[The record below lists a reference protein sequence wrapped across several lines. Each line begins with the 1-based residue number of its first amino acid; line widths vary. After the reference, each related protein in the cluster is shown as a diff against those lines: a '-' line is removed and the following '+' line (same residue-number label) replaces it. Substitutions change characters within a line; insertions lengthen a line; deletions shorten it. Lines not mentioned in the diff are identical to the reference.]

1 MRKYL
6 LVFSIFIILTFL
18 SGCNNTFENNKLIPN
33 SNNIIITKHLGNS
46 QYSPT
51 DTTITID
58 DDEIV
63 NYIVDNFNS
72 LKLEEMDYIKPHG
85 IMYTLEF
92 YNDSDKVKQIE
103 VISSRYIS
111 HSDSTSPYS
120 IKKGE
125 LDLDYLEKLF
135 NDLPLEDKL
144 EQLII
149 NAYIKRYQITY
160 ELEIDKIYKTFN
172 NNGKAVT
179 VFKTGGFADSVVWDE
194 TVGGI
199 KFYYGNHRRIEVYCD
214 DQIYTLKEAYDEGI
228 IIKENLI
235 ELSQIVNANCI
246 MGHSFDDGEII
257 QVPGGGYETIY
268 TCLVCGHTTTDC
280 VNNGNVYSLTVTGK
294 TEYVIEDITGEYAE
308 NTLITLSVQLLIDAD
323 IEVYVNALRIY
334 PTTKPTI
341 SPNPTFVFSMPSED
355 VVVEIKVV
363 KTKYLALQDIDNYK
377 WANDLNKEDIKEVRY
392 ESSAVGIAPGNLVDI
407 KYSNDSIDISN
418 LYDALILG
426 LYVKTDM
433 EYAVMDGGGY
443 IKYTFITNDN
453 TYEINLTNGF
463 IVNVPDLIISSI
475 KFDYYKFLGETY
487 QFKNPYLECNSFLTY
502 NSHYEAYTVEND
514 TLIGEYDD
522 LDEFEF
528 IPYEEGLP
536 EYLIPYYIETSIG
549 RIYIH
554 TSNIFYLKDGNTFTY
569 YKIVSDKDFSF
580 LFNNANYDIKN
591 LYAKSPM
598 FATQSSYGNKKFDV
612 IIKEDI
618 EPGKIP
624 FIIDIENINCESLQ
638 TLFNTNL
645 SNQYLKDN
653 YKALWFIRE
662 EPIYCDALEDITY
675 SELFIE
681 RHIVYASIH
690 YNSNAV
696 GGEAFSYYEDL
707 ILIPNEWVDEIASSK
722 IRFNLENHFYLG
734 RNMIMSYAKM
744 QEFKAAYRKQ
754 ILDKLFDDCM
764 YREIYMLDVYGEYN
778 DCLVSTVTYDGY
790 AHFDVDWTLT
800 ETFGDVTITYSG
812 YYPIWVCYNSKLYT
826 LTEAYNNGYLTIDD
840 IRVIAEKA

>member
-18 SGCNNTFENNKLIPN
+18 SGCNNNQGTNKLISN
-33 SNNIIITKHLGNS
+33 SNSIVITKHLNNVPN
-46 QYSPT
+46 SPT
-51 DTTITID
+51 DITININ
-58 DDEIV
+58 EEEVV
-63 NYIVDNFNS
+63 NHIVDNFNS
-72 LKLEEMDYIKPHG
+72 LEIEEMYYIKPHG

-92 YNDSDKVKQIE
+92 YNDSNEVKQIE
-103 VISSRYIS
+103 VISSIYLAIS
-111 HSDSTSPYS
+111 GSMSPYC

-125 LDLDYLEKLF
+125 LDLDYIEKLF
-135 NDLPLEDKL
+135 NDLPLDDTL

-199 KFYYGNHRRIEVYCD
+199 KFYYGNHRRIEVYSD
-214 DQIYTLKEAYDEGI
+214 DQIYILKEAYDEGI
-228 IIKENLI
+228 ITKENLI
-235 ELSQIVNANCI
+235 ELSQIVNANCV
-246 MGHSFDDGEII
+246 MGHSFDEGNVVEI
-257 QVPGGGYETIY
+257 PNGGCEVLY
-268 TCLVCGHTTTDC
+268 TCLVCGHTKTDC
-280 VNNGNVYSLTVTGK
+280 GNLYSLTVTGN
-294 TEYVIEDITGEYAE
+294 TELMIEDITGEYVE
-308 NTLITLSVQLLIDAD
+308 NSFINLSIQWIIDAD
-323 IEVYVNALRIY
+323 VEVYVNGIKIDPL
-334 PTTKPTI
+334 TKPT
-341 SPNPTFVFSMPSED
+341 SNLLYVFNMPNED
-355 VVVEIKVV
+355 TVVEIKVV
-363 KTKYLALQDIDNYK
+363 TLEYVTLQELDDYK
-377 WANDLNKEDIKEVRY
+377 WASELNKEDIKEVRY
-392 ESSAVGIAPGNLVDI
+392 ESSAVGIKPGNLTNI

-453 TYEINLTNGF
+453 TYEINLANGF

-487 QFKNPYLECNSFLTY
+487 QFKNPYLECNSFLVYDT
-502 NSHYEAYTVEND
+502 HYEAYTVEND
-514 TLIGEYDD
+514 ALIGEYDD

-528 IPYEEGLP
+528 IPHEGGIP
-536 EYLIPYYIETSIG
+536 GYLTPYYIETSFG

-554 TSNIFYLKDGNTFTY
+554 TSNIFYFKDGNTFTY

-591 LYAKSPM
+591 LYAQYPM
-598 FATQSSYGNKKFDV
+598 FVTQRYFSNNSKFDV
-612 IIKEDI
+612 TIKEDI

-638 TLFNTNL
+638 VLFNTNL
-645 SNQYLKDN
+645 SDQYLMNN
-653 YKALWFIRE
+653 YKALWFLRE
-662 EPIYCDALEDITY
+662 EPIYCDVLEDITY

-707 ILIPNEWVDEIASSK
+707 ILIPNEWVEEIASSK

-790 AHFDVDWTLT
+790 VHTDVKWTLT

-812 YYPIWVCYNSKLYT
+812 YYSIWVCYNSKLYT